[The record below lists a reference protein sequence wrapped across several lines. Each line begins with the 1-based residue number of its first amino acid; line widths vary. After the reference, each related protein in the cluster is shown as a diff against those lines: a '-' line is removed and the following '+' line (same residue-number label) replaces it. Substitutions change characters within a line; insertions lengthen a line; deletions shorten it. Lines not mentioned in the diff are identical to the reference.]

1 MDLVGQELRA
11 GPAIWWAE
19 SEFGVTKLGL
29 EGHFRQYRPYFAEG
43 SRMKLWPSGNASLGT
58 WGCPENYGAQIYD
71 SNQWSVFKTQP
82 PKLGSVVCEKDSL
95 F

>member
-1 MDLVGQELRA
+1 VDLVGRELRA

-19 SEFGVTKLGL
+19 NEFGVTKSGL

-43 SRMKLWPSGNASLGT
+43 SNMKLWPSGYANLWSNN
-58 WGCPENYGAQIYD
+58 CPDHYGAQIYD
-71 SNQWSVFKTQP
+71 SNHWSVFKTQP
-82 PKLGSVVCEKDSL
+82 PKLGAVVCKKDPL